1 MMGKTVIEKILAAHS
16 DEHVEAGKEVWI
28 GIDVRSA
35 RDFAGAS
42 VVKNYRSA
50 FPDQRVDDPSR
61 TFFTFDCN
69 APANTIRYA
78 EIQQT
83 CRVFAQE
90 QGIRVYDVDS
100 GIGSHVLMEEGLAV
114 PGATVVGTDSHLN
127 IMGAVGSFG
136 QGMGDVDIAYVFRTG
151 RTWFAVP
158 GTLRIEVQGT
168 PGPHATAKDLT
179 LALVGTLGSR
189 GALGMAMELLGPAID
204 GLDLAG
210 RITLASM
217 ATEMGAIA
225 AFLPPSE
232 EVLAF
237 SREAAGRDE
246 LAYPT
251 ADPDATYAHTV
262 TVDVS
267 DLRPKVAAPPRPD
280 NVHDVA
286 ELEGEPLNTVFVGSC
301 TNGRYED
308 VLAAAKILQGKKIA
322 PGVTLRVSPATRSVW
337 GRLLREGWL
346 EVLHDAGAIVSH
358 PACAGCA
365 EGQIGMT
372 GEGEVQLSTGNRN
385 FPGKQGKGPT
395 YLCSPVTAAASALR
409 GKITSP
415 ERL

>member
-1 MMGKTVIEKILAAHS
+1 MGKTVIEKILAAHS

-28 GIDVRSA
+28 RIDVRSA

-42 VVKNYRSA
+42 VVNNYRKA
-50 FPDQRVDDPSR
+50 FGDQSVDDPAQ

-78 EIQQT
+78 QNQQV
-83 CRVFAQE
+83 CRVFAGKH
-90 QGIRVYDVDS
+90 GIRVYDVDS

-151 RTWFAVP
+151 QTWFEVP
-158 GTLRIEVQGT
+158 ATLRIKVNGI

-189 GALGMAMELLGPAID
+189 GALGMAVELMGPGVE

-237 SREAAGRDE
+237 SRSASGRDE
-246 LAYPT
+246 LQYPT
-251 ADPDATYAHTV
+251 ADPDATYANSME
-262 TVDVS
+262 VDVS
-267 DLRPKVAAPPRPD
+267 ELRPKIAAPPRPD
-280 NVHDVA
+280 NVHDVD
-286 ELEGEPLNTVFVGSC
+286 ELDGEPVNTVFVGSC

-308 VLAAAKILQGKKIA
+308 ILSVAKILQGKKISSK
-322 PGVTLRVSPATRSVW
+322 VTLRVSPATRGVW

-385 FPGKQGKGPT
+385 FAGKQGKGPT
-395 YLCSPVTAAASALR
+395 YLCSPATAAASALR

>member
-1 MMGKTVIEKILAAHS
+1 MGKTVIEKILAAHS
-16 DEHVEAGKEVWI
+16 DEPVEAGKEVWI
-28 GIDVRSA
+28 RIDVRSA

-42 VVKNYRSA
+42 VVNNYRKA
-50 FPDQRVDDPSR
+50 FGDQSVDDPAR

-78 EIQQT
+78 QNQQV
-83 CRVFAQE
+83 CRVFAGDH
-90 QGIRVYDVDS
+90 GIRVYDVDS

-114 PGATVVGTDSHLN
+114 PGSTVVGTDSHLN

-136 QGMGDVDIAYVFRTG
+136 QGMGDIDIAYVFRAG
-151 RTWFAVP
+151 QTWFEVP
-158 GTLRIEVQGT
+158 GTLRVEVTGT

-179 LALVGTLGSR
+179 LALVGNLGSR
-189 GALGMAMELLGPAID
+189 GALGLAMEVVGAAVE

-232 EVLAF
+232 EVLSFGRNA
-237 SREAAGRDE
+237 SGRED
-246 LAYPT
+246 LQYPE
-251 ADPDATYAHTV
+251 ADPDAAYARSM

-267 DLRPKVAAPPRPD
+267 ELRPKIAAPPRPD
-280 NVHDVA
+280 NVHDVD
-286 ELEGEPLNTVFVGSC
+286 ELDGEPVNTVFVGSC

-308 VLAAAKILQGKKIA
+308 ILSVAKILQGKNISSK
-322 PGVTLRVSPATRSVW
+322 VTLRVSPATRGVW

-385 FPGKQGKGPT
+385 FAGKQGKGPT
-395 YLCSPVTAAASALR
+395 YLCSPATAAASALR